1 MVLYPLCI
9 SCGVSLQENQTMI
22 VSLIKLIK
30 FIIVQVARRSIK
42 KQIRRLAI
50 SPHLNLEGDL
60 YACVVSYA
68 SIISISI
75 LKSFNLDKAN
85 WTKKLPT
92 DKKAHPSSK
101 DKPIF
106 CLIQC
111 SLSFP
116 DYQFNAVLIK
126 PLLRKS

>member
-42 KQIRRLAI
+42 KTIGELAI

-60 YACVVSYA
+60 YACVVG
-68 SIISISI
+68 
-75 LKSFNLDKAN
+75 
-85 WTKKLPT
+85 
-92 DKKAHPSSK
+92 
-101 DKPIF
+101 
-106 CLIQC
+106 
-111 SLSFP
+111 
-116 DYQFNAVLIK
+116 VM
-126 PLLRKS
+126 PLLSVFPF